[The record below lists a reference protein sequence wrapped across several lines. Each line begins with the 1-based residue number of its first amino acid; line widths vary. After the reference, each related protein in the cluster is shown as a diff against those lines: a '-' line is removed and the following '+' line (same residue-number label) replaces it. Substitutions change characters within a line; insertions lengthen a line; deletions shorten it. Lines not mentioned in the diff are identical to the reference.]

1 MPEKVSIATRHLC
14 VYRTDLRLTGW
25 IIQAAAKTHLP
36 RRRGGGP
43 PDDKDATMTQLDPNQ
58 EPGRLEELDFDE
70 VEAAIRRG
78 RTLQARAM
86 GLGLRALFRAVVFG
100 EEPDAARTE
109 RGEVDWERLL
119 GLEGG
124 GPARGASR

>member
-1 MPEKVSIATRHLC
+1 
-14 VYRTDLRLTGW
+14 
-25 IIQAAAKTHLP
+25 
-36 RRRGGGP
+36 
-43 PDDKDATMTQLDPNQ
+43 MTQLDPNQ
-58 EPGRLEELDFDE
+58 ELDFDE

-86 GLGLRALFRAVVFG
+86 GLGLRALFRVVLFG

-124 GPARGASR
+124 GPTRGASR

>member
-1 MPEKVSIATRHLC
+1 M
-14 VYRTDLRLTGW
+14 
-25 IIQAAAKTHLP
+25 
-36 RRRGGGP
+36 
-43 PDDKDATMTQLDPNQ
+43 MQLDRNQ
-58 EPGRLEELDFDE
+58 EPGRLEELDFDD

-124 GPARGASR
+124 GPRRGTCR